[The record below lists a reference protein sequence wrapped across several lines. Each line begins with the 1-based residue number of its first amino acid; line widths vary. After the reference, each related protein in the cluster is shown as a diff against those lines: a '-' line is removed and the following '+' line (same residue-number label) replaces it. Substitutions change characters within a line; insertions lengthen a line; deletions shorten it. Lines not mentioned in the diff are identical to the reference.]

1 MKLGRNKPSTI
12 ARAAMRPAAPA
23 SSGPR
28 LDVVLPRGF
37 PQSAGKV
44 SWRWQRRSGDTQ
56 TGDAAR
62 LADLPGGATAG
73 PVFVWTPAADT
84 VLTEARLPTTSRARI
99 AQALPYAL
107 EDQLLGDPEQ
117 LNFSWRREADDRL
130 SVAVT
135 SRERL
140 QAWTDALVQA
150 RLKPR
155 SLCPVTLAVPLA
167 LDCWSA
173 AFLGDEL
180 LVRRG
185 EVSGFVCPAAV
196 DAPPTLLV
204 AAMQEASR
212 LKQAPECLVL
222 FHSPKGLR
230 ADAWQSALGV
240 PVRVERASIWEAQTG
255 PHVPINLLGRERA
268 ASPVSMDALR
278 PYLVAAV
285 ALTVWMIGSIAFD
298 ATEWWRLK
306 RQQTQA
312 TEEMTRLLREVF
324 PETRAVLDPAIQ
336 MQRNLEALQ
345 AKQGAGNVD
354 FLPLLA
360 RTTTVLRASPRV
372 RVRGLRYADR
382 ALTLELTWPTPASP
396 EALRAAL
403 EAAGLRAEVLAV
415 TPRAGEVDGRV
426 RLYSDTKSPAKT
438 SS

>member
-12 ARAAMRPAAPA
+12 ARATMLTPARA
-23 SSGPR
+23 STGPR

-37 PQSAGKV
+37 PQSAGKLL
-44 SWRWQRRSGDTQ
+44 WRWQRRGGDTQ
-56 TGDAAR
+56 TGEAMR
-62 LADLPGGATAG
+62 LSDLPGGATAG

-84 VLTEARLPTTSRARI
+84 VLTEARLPTTSRAKI

-117 LNFSWRREADDRL
+117 LNFSWRRESDDRL

-140 QAWTDALVQA
+140 KVWNDAIAQAK
-150 RLKPR
+150 LKPK
-155 SLCPVTLAVPLA
+155 SLCPVTLAVPFA

-185 EVSGFVCPAAV
+185 EVSGLVCPASF
-196 DAPPTLLV
+196 DTPPALLI
-204 AAMQEASR
+204 AAIQEAVR
-212 LKQAPECLVL
+212 RKQAPESLVL
-222 FHSPKGLR
+222 FHAPKGLR

-240 PVRVERASIWEAQTG
+240 PVRVEKSGMWEAQTE
-255 PHVPINLLGRERA
+255 PQAPINLLGRERA
-268 ASPVSMDALR
+268 ASPISLDAFR

-285 ALTVWMIGSIAFD
+285 ALVVWMIGSIAFD
-298 ATEWWRLK
+298 GAEWWRLK
-306 RQQTQA
+306 REHSKA
-312 TEEMTRLLREVF
+312 TEEMARLLREAF
-324 PETRAVLDPAIQ
+324 PETKTVLDPAVQ

-372 RVRGLRYADR
+372 RMRGLRYADR
-382 ALTLELTWPTPASP
+382 TLTLELTWPTPASP
-396 EALRAAL
+396 ENLRAAL
-403 EAAGLRAEVLAV
+403 EAAGLRAELLAV

-426 RLYSDTKSPAKT
+426 RLYADTKAPAKAP
-438 SS
+438 S